1 MNDPR
6 FVPTPGLLVACI
18 DQVSDCLLQASFMI
32 DIMDVVDKDDP
43 HAVTNGM
50 WYTKHRP
57 MKDLLSSNRDLGDRS
72 LDLREITRR
81 NLVNWRIW
89 PSMLAIMLVSNGA
102 IVPGQMP
109 KSTFSIPQNEVD
121 EFADHH
127 LTHFYV
133 GEEPGD
139 TPKMKKMR
147 R

>member
-18 DQVSDCLLQASFMI
+18 DQVSDCLLQAPFTI
-32 DIMDVVDKDDP
+32 DITDVVGKDDP
-43 HAVTNGM
+43 HAVTEGM
-50 WYTKHRP
+50 WCTKNRL
-57 MKDLLSSNRDLGDRS
+57 MKDFLSSNRDLGDRS

-81 NLVNWRIW
+81 NLVNWHIW